1 MLFKI
6 NIYKYAKNRK
16 RVTQNQGLKKKVF
29 TESTDLKLKG
39 ESHLGTNIVKAL
51 SPLALSIV

>member
-1 MLFKI
+1 MLKTE
-6 NIYKYAKNRK
+6 RQ
-16 RVTQNQGLKKKVF
+16 RVTQNQGLKKKKVF

-39 ESHLGTNIVKAL
+39 ESHLGTNIVKPL

>member
-1 MLFKI
+1 MLKTE
-6 NIYKYAKNRK
+6 RQ
-16 RVTQNQGLKKKVF
+16 RVTQNQGLKKKKKVF

-39 ESHLGTNIVKAL
+39 ESHLGTNIVKPL